1 MKGSHADHAK
11 PAPLPLRRTDAS
23 QVQPK
28 PMLTPKGNFMFDHL
42 NLIRKRALA
51 GASLGA
57 LALTIVPAQ
66 AQDNSGPV
74 SLGPVTVQ
82 SDTDKNAL
90 NHAPPV
96 SNMPSESIQDTP
108 QAVTVVTGETMK
120 QQATTTLGD
129 ALRNVP
135 GITIAIGEGGT
146 LAGDQFKI
154 RGFDAKDDVYL
165 DGLRDFAAYTRD
177 SFNYEEVQVL
187 KGPSGLMFGRGTT
200 GGAINTISKTPFLAD
215 SIIAHLE
222 GGNGDHFRSTADLN
236 YQLSDT
242 AAVRLNLML
251 TDTGVVD
258 RDLTHSHRWGIAP
271 SIALGLGTDT
281 VFTAS
286 YIHQHTNNR
295 PDYGLPV
302 AVQPSSVIA
311 LPVSEYGVPRSNYL
325 GYSTDTDRND
335 ADIFTA
341 RLTHVATDWLTVEND
356 IRGAAYSRY
365 FQYTTIDRCDTT
377 AATNNCA
384 GSLFG
389 PNPTATL
396 AGIGGGGP
404 YQQNSWGVQDVFTAN
419 ANFRVGGMRN
429 QFITGLD
436 VSYQNADRT
445 IYAYNLPTTAQFT
458 YTLNDHSRSRA
469 NIGRSLY
476 NPDPNPPPFYTVV
489 LPTPANVANTNATAT
504 TVVNSS
510 GRATDLAFFAT
521 DRLWFTDELS
531 LIAGVR
537 VDRYNATYSATTV
550 GSATVAPVTTVAKS
564 PSTIVN
570 PRTSL
575 VWEPDRYT
583 TVYFSYGKSAVPQG
597 TSVVGAP
604 TPITTTN
611 QGLDPEKSETFEV
624 GAKYGL
630 FDGALGLAGSVF
642 KVDKAN
648 AALVDPVSGLL
659 TIQSGQKQRVQGVE
673 LSVTGKVSDNF
684 NITTAYTYL
693 DPVVTND
700 LSCGGTPSTCKPNPF
715 TIGSQITFVPKHAAS
730 LWADYSAND
739 FIPGLVLG
747 GGLVYQS
754 RLFNAVSTT
763 GTAPNLTGTSRIAV
777 IPETIELDAVASYD
791 FGGAY
796 RIQFN
801 INNIMDRLNYSQS
814 FGNRG
819 TPSPGRTFVIS
830 LEAQL

>member
-1 MKGSHADHAK
+1 VDGSQPGSTETNADFEGEF
-11 PAPLPLRRTDAS
+11 
-23 QVQPK
+23 
-28 PMLTPKGNFMFDHL
+28 MLGHL
-42 NLIRKRALA
+42 NLTKTRVLT
-51 GASLGA
+51 GASLGV
-57 LALTIVPAQ
+57 LALMIVPVQ

-74 SLGPVTVQ
+74 TLGPVTVQ
-82 SDTDKNAL
+82 SDSDKNAL
-90 NHAPPV
+90 NHAPPAA
-96 SNMPSESIQDTP
+96 NMPSASIQDTP

-120 QQATTTLGD
+120 QQATATLGE

-200 GGAINTISKTPFLAD
+200 GGAINTVSKSPFLAD
-215 SIIAHLE
+215 AYIVHAE
-222 GGNGDHFRSTADLN
+222 GGNGDHFRGTADMN

-281 VFTAS
+281 AFTAS

-302 AVQPSSVIA
+302 AVQSNSVIA
-311 LPVSEYGVPRSNYL
+311 LPVSEFGVPRNNFL
-325 GYSTDTDRND
+325 GYNTDTDRND

-341 RLTHVATDWLTVEND
+341 KITHVATDWLTIEND

-377 AATNNCA
+377 VSTNNCA

-389 PNPTATL
+389 ANPTATL
-396 AGIGGGGP
+396 GGIGGSGP
-404 YQQNSWGVQDVFTAN
+404 YRQNSWGVQDIFTAN
-419 ANFRVGGMRN
+419 ANFHVGGMRN

-436 VSYQNADRT
+436 VGYQNADRT
-445 IYAYNLPTTAQFT
+445 IYAYNLPTLAQFT
-458 YTLNDHSRSRA
+458 YTLGDHTRA
-469 NIGRSLY
+469 RTTIGRSLF
-476 NPDPNPPPFYTVV
+476 NPDPNPPPFYAVV
-489 LPTPANVANTNATAT
+489 LPTTANVANTNDTAT
-504 TVVNSS
+504 SVVYSS
-510 GRATDLAFFAT
+510 GRSTDLAFFAT
-521 DRLWFTDELS
+521 DRLWFTDEFS

-537 VDRYNATYSATTV
+537 VDHFNATFSATTV

-570 PRTSL
+570 PRASL
-575 VWEPDRYT
+575 VWEPDKRT

-597 TSVVGAP
+597 TSVVGAS
-604 TPITTTN
+604 TPITTAN
-611 QGLDPEKSETFEV
+611 QALDPEKSETFEV

-648 AALVDPVSGLL
+648 AALVDPVSGNL
-659 TIQSGQKQRVQGVE
+659 TLQSGQKQRVQGLE
-673 LSVTGKVSDNF
+673 LSITGKIADNF

-693 DPVVTND
+693 DPVVTAD
-700 LSCGGTPSTCKPNPF
+700 LTCGGTPIICKSNPF
-715 TIGSQITFVPKHAAS
+715 TVGSQITFVPKNAVS
-730 LWADYSAND
+730 LWADYSAKD
-739 FIPGLVLG
+739 VIPGLTFG

-754 RLFNAVSTT
+754 RLFNAITAI
-763 GTAPNLTGTSRIAV
+763 GTAPNLTRISRIAV
-777 IPETIELDAVASYD
+777 IPETVELDAVAAYD

-801 INNIMDRLNYSQS
+801 INNITDRLNYSQS

-819 TPSPGRTFVIS
+819 TPSPGRTFIIS
-830 LEAQL
+830 LEASL